1 MFFNRIANRLFV
13 HYSGGGIRL
22 KVTPTF
28 LSFSCHSNGIC
39 LHRCYVIVNIKRS
52 KIFNSTSN
60 LNRNVTTTVNAD
72 DKIIA
77 IQEVTR
83 YMIQCMIKTGT
94 SESHAKQLADVLVAA
109 DIRGHYSHGLNRLG
123 MYVRDIQEGICMKDG
138 VPKILKENA
147 ASAWV
152 DGNNLLGPVVGN
164 FCMDIAIRKAKEAGV
179 GWVVAKGSNHFG
191 IAGWYS
197 IRAMNEG
204 LLGMAFTNTS
214 PIMYPTRSS
223 VAALGTNPLT
233 LAAKAKNDTFILD
246 MATTTA
252 AIGKVEIAARK
263 DQTVPDTWGVGKN
276 GYVSN
281 DPAKI
286 LDGGGLLPLGGSELT
301 GGYKGYCLGA
311 LVEII
316 CGVLGGAQ
324 WGPHVR
330 QWMSTAVIANLGQC
344 FIAINPNEFAPNFEN
359 RLQEF
364 IDAMRGL
371 KSVDNKQVLVAGDP
385 ENEHIALV
393 EKYGGIPYHP
403 NQINYAEELA
413 KTLGVSAMITK
424 STV

>member
-1 MFFNRIANRLFV
+1 MLFNRITNRLFV
-13 HYSGGGIRL
+13 HYVGGIRL

-28 LSFSCHSNGIC
+28 LSLSCHSNGIC
-39 LHRCYVIVNIKRS
+39 IHRCYVIVNIKRS
-52 KIFNSTSN
+52 KIFDCTSN
-60 LNRNVTTTVNAD
+60 LNRNVATTVNAD

-77 IQEVTR
+77 VQEVTR
-83 YMIQCMIKTGT
+83 YMIQCMTKTGT

-138 VPKILKENA
+138 VPKILKENT
-147 ASAWV
+147 ASAWI

-164 FCMDIAIRKAKEAGV
+164 FCMDIAIKKAKEAGV

-252 AIGKVEIAARK
+252 AIGKHVKSKLFRIH
-263 DQTVPDTWGVGKN
+263 GVWQKN
-276 GYVSN
+276 GCISN

-286 LDGGGLLPLGGSELT
+286 LDGGGLLPLGGTELT

-330 QWMSTAVIANLGQC
+330 QWMSTTAVANLGQC

-385 ENEHIALV
+385 EKEHIALV
-393 EKYGGIPYHP
+393 EKYGGIPYHKS
-403 NQINYAEELA
+403 QINHAEELA